1 MAFKIETDIPMSKFY
16 SKFCE
21 ALDKLKVGES
31 IGGLSKDRAYRYR
44 VNFYT
49 KNFKDRKFKLGKCPH
64 KDNEYRI
71 WRKL

>member
-1 MAFKIETDIPMSKFY
+1 MAFKIEKDIPMSNFY

-21 ALDKLKVGES
+21 TLDKLKVGES

-49 KNFKDRKFKLGKCPH
+49 RNFKDRKFKIGKCPL

>member
-1 MAFKIETDIPMSKFY
+1 MVFKIEKDVPMSKFY

-21 ALDKLKVGES
+21 TLDKLEAGES
-31 IGGLSKDRAYRYR
+31 IGGLTKDQAYRYR

-49 KNFKDRKFKLGKCPH
+49 KNFKDRKFGIGKCPY